1 MKGSL
6 EKKKLAALCFMEKRC
21 YSMYPEMKAEI
32 KDIILGKKR
41 VVTTQVSEYVIDDG
55 ECISLDDECEADL

>member
-1 MKGSL
+1 MKGAL
-6 EKKKLAALCFMEKRC
+6 ENKKLSALRFMEKKC

-41 VVTTQVSEYVIDDG
+41 VITTEVSEYVIDDG
-55 ECISLDDECEADL
+55 ECIRLVDECEADL

>member
-1 MKGSL
+1 MKESL
-6 EKKKLAALCFMEKRC
+6 EKKLVAVRFMEKQC
-21 YSMYPEMKAEI
+21 YSRYPEMKAEI

-41 VVTTQVSEYVIDDG
+41 VITTEVSEYVIDDG